1 VRALIRPRFRRTVAA
16 LLIAA
21 SAITPLAIGAVWLRA
36 VLLDESRYVA
46 TVAPLASNQAIVS
59 TVADEVTTTLL
70 AQVDEAALESE
81 LGPLAPVAHAGIHGY
96 VSALVEKALLTD
108 QFAQLWE
115 ISTRQSHKA
124 LVAALEG
131 KPNRLI
137 APDGSV
143 DVNLTDV
150 VAAARDALAAT
161 GLHAF
166 AKVQPGLV
174 QERFTIARPGSVHR
188 ARHAVSQLKTLS
200 ILLPAAAIVLFGLAF
215 MFSRERRRTL
225 LRAGVG
231 LAAAGAVGL
240 VLVAIG
246 RWYYL
251 HSVAGPDLPHPAA
264 TALYDTVLRDLR
276 LAYKATSLVGL
287 GLVGAALLA
296 GPSRLATRLRSVT
309 VQGAG
314 EVADR
319 AVGESVTHSWVAA
332 NKSILRTVAVV
343 AGLLLLLS
351 SPHPSLRLLVE
362 LGAGVGLVLLLLEI
376 LARPRSS

>member
-1 VRALIRPRFRRTVAA
+1 MRALTRPRFRRTVAA

-36 VLLDESRYVA
+36 VVLDESRYVA
-46 TVAPLASNQAIVS
+46 TVAPLASNKAIVS
-59 TVADEVTTTLL
+59 AVADEVTTTLL
-70 AQVDEAALESE
+70 AQVDEAALENE
-81 LGPLAPVAHAGIHGY
+81 LGPLAPVARAGIHGY
-96 VSALVEKALLTD
+96 VSELVEKALLTD

-115 ISTRQSHKA
+115 IATRQSHKA

-131 KPNRLI
+131 RSSRLI

-143 DVNLTDV
+143 DVNLIDV
-150 VAAARDALAAT
+150 VAAARDTLAAT

-166 AKVQPGLV
+166 AKVQPGLL
-174 QERFTIARPGSVHR
+174 QQRFTIARPGSLDR
-188 ARHAVSQLKTLS
+188 ARQAVSQLKTSS
-200 ILLPAAAIVLFGLAF
+200 ILLPAAAILLFGLAF
-215 MFSRERRRTL
+215 AFSRERRRTL

-251 HSVAGPDLPHPAA
+251 HSVAGPDLPHEAA
-264 TALYDTVLRDLR
+264 TALYDSLLSDLR
-276 LAYKATSLVGL
+276 LGYKVTSLVGL
-287 GLVGAALLA
+287 GLVGAAFLA
-296 GPSRLATRLRSVT
+296 GPTRVATRLRSAT
-309 VQGAG
+309 VRGAG

-319 AVGESVTHSWVAA
+319 AVGESVTHGWVAA
-332 NKSILRTVAVV
+332 NKSTLRTVAVV

-351 SPHPSLRLLVE
+351 AHHPSVRLLVE
-362 LGAGVGLVLLLLEI
+362 LAAGVGLVLLLIEI
-376 LARPRSS
+376 LARPRR